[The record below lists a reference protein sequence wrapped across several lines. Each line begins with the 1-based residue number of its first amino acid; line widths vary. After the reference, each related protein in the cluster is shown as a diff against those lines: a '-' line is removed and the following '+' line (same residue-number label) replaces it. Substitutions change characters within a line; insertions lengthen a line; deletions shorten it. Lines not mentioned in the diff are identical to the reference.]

1 MESEGAG
8 APPRPPL
15 PPPLYRT
22 QQMWEERSRRR
33 SHEIFSQKE
42 EDEEAKEKR
51 RMIENLSFFYWNE
64 REEEIRKRKDYL
76 FPWVYNF
83 DSSNFKK
90 KWNDKERKRLYSLW
104 LILLFI
110 LRKSSFIKE
119 CHLTHRIRLVRGWK
133 SGKIE
138 NRKYMNK
145 WRDKRD
151 FSFLY
156 LYLVGRWKSG
166 EIKK

>member
-1 MESEGAG
+1 MILQILKRNGMIKRE
-8 APPRPPL
+8 
-15 PPPLYRT
+15 
-22 QQMWEERSRRR
+22 
-33 SHEIFSQKE
+33 KE
-42 EDEEAKEKR
+42 Y
-51 RMIENLSFFYWNE
+51 IPS
-64 REEEIRKRKDYL
+64 
-76 FPWVYNF
+76 
-83 DSSNFKK
+83 DS
-90 KWNDKERKRLYSLW
+90 
-104 LILLFI
+104 LLFI

-119 CHLTHRIRLVRGWK
+119 CHLTHRIRLVRRWK